1 MWPGPSPARSGP
13 ARPAPQRGTGMAG
26 RGLARL
32 GVGGGGRER
41 ENNTLPKRPK
51 QANPR
56 SNLKQYLPCPK
67 TIDLGPKQY
76 LWASKQTPPY
86 ASLVCFNTPA
96 PQNKSQGGLLDEAL
110 FSKQY
115 PQGSVC
121 APPCRHSQETINH
134 VQKQSLSDQNNTSE
148 LAPQRAWTK
157 NHQSCPKTINF
168 RPKQYLR
175 AGTPAGPD

>member
-1 MWPGPSPARSGP
+1 MGCSANPGG
-13 ARPAPQRGTGMAG
+13 
-26 RGLARL
+26 
-32 GVGGGGRER
+32 GVGTRRGGGQAVPRNHQGIAPSIAQGGQR
-41 ENNTLPKRPK
+41 PPLDSCQPMGHHQRPSLSQGGGAGTQNNTLPKRPK

-96 PQNKSQGGLLDEAL
+96 PQNNTQGGLLDESV

-121 APPCRHSQETINH
+121 APPC
-134 VQKQSLSDQNNTSE
+134 
-148 LAPQRAWTK
+148 
-157 NHQSCPKTINF
+157 
-168 RPKQYLR
+168 
-175 AGTPAGPD
+175 